1 MFTFSCTLGLH
12 FWNVRIWM
20 LLHSDCSF
28 SCKICRVSI
37 LEEDIKDQLD
47 DIFLHST
54 FKIVNKTDLLL
65 PWPILISFLSPHLFY
80 LQRTYQSPPG
90 ILVHICMW
98 CVLFLPC
105 WNVSSIYHDLSSLLL
120 HSQLKCLISHRCLI
134 VVHEWMQIKAR
145 SFQKKNSIMET
156 PFSED

>member
-1 MFTFSCTLGLH
+1 MKLLSHVWLMATPWTAAYQAPASMGFSRQEYWSGVPSRSPKYPLIITSP
-12 FWNVRIWM
+12 I
-20 LLHSDCSF
+20 
-28 SCKICRVSI
+28 SI
-37 LEEDIKDQLD
+37 
-47 DIFLHST
+47 
-54 FKIVNKTDLLL
+54 
-65 PWPILISFLSPHLFY
+65 PILISFLSPHLFY
-80 LQRTYQSPPG
+80 LQRTYQSLPG